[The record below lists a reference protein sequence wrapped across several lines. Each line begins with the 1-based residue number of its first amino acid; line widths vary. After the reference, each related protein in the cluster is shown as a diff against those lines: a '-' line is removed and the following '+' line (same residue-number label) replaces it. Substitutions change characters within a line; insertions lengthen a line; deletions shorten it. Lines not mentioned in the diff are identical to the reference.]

1 MSAVIGCV
9 LPAGVGGAIR
19 RVIIE
24 DLEDLQKLVGG
35 YIEPLT
41 AQASE
46 DFFITMLVNENGRA
60 EDLEM
65 NWVASALFK
74 REIVGDVVLVR
85 AQADNNEEFMDLPTD
100 FISWLEERHM
110 PRVADA
116 YNQTMMVSALF
127 KFAVT
132 ENLIAEEEVEKFL
145 ASTMVFL
152 EGGEITEEEQK
163 LTTEFIDRV
172 ISVVEE
178 RVSDG
183 MGDELAEEI
192 YDFLKEG
199 GN

>member
-132 ENLIAEEEVEKFL
+132 ENLIDEEEVEKFL

-172 ISVVEE
+172 ISVVDE
-178 RVSDG
+178 RVSNG
-183 MGDELAEEI
+183 MGDKLAEEI